1 VRDASIVVNGITE
14 YQQALS
20 AWERRTVVNPLEVS
34 PGPRDTHYV
43 VVQLE
48 DEPTI
53 VESSAYIAGKHFK
66 NSTLIQMD
74 LLVQL
79 QPFYQNHR
87 LDYIL
92 L

>member
-43 VVQLE
+43 VVQL
-48 DEPTI
+48 D
-53 VESSAYIAGKHFK
+53 
-66 NSTLIQMD
+66 
-74 LLVQL
+74 QL

>member
-1 VRDASIVVNGITE
+1 MIGKSILASIVVNGITE

-48 DEPTI
+48 DEPI
-53 VESSAYIAGKHFK
+53 QL
-66 NSTLIQMD
+66 TLVKFI
-74 LLVQL
+74 
-79 QPFYQNHR
+79 F
-87 LDYIL
+87 
-92 L
+92 